1 MRSKLSA
8 MTARTPSS
16 FGPLAAQSR
25 EEPEPYSLPAR
36 MMSGTPR
43 SAYFD
48 AGVEDGH
55 LLAFG
60 QQARDAAFG
69 AGRELVA
76 QAHVGEGAAH
86 HDFVIAAAR
95 AVGVEV
101 GRLDAVLGEVF
112 SGGAVGLDGAGGRD
126 VVGGDGVAEHGE
138 HARAGDV
145 GDGRGRCGHAV
156 EVRRLADVGG
166 VGLPLV
172 DVAGGEAEALPAG
185 VALGDGGV
193 LLAEAFAG

>member
-1 MRSKLSA
+1 MDIC
-8 MTARTPSS
+8 
-16 FGPLAAQSR
+16 F
-25 EEPEPYSLPAR
+25 
-36 MMSGTPR
+36 
-43 SAYFD
+43 
-48 AGVEDGH
+48 
-55 LLAFG
+55 AFG
-60 QQARDAAFG
+60 KEARDAALG

-126 VVGGDGVAEHGE
+126 VVGGDGVAENGE

-145 GDGRGRCGHAV
+145 GDGRGRHGHAV
-156 EVRRLADVGG
+156 EVGRLADVGR
-166 VGLPLV
+166 VRLPLV

-185 VALGDGGV
+185 VASVTVAYSLRKPSLVTACSMASETSFCVGQMSWR
-193 LLAEAFAG
+193 